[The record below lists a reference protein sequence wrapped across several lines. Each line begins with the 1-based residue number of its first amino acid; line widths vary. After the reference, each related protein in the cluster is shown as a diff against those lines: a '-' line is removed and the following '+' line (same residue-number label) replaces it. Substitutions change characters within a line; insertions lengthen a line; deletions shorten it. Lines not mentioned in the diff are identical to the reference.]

1 MSRVI
6 LVSECGKECPIL
18 ASILAAVSPTCWGER
33 FGLAPPDGDV
43 RSCENGMSLFEV
55 ESFIGVATL
64 LSPYPTMPE
73 LMMKPNRSSITAHL
87 DVQRLT
93 AALSLCHKY
102 DCGGLVK
109 LIAYL
114 ADFHFPSA
122 LLPERTSNSGIDDN
136 AMRESQGHGSTLH
149 SRVRAAESSRSDV
162 AQQSAVPVAQWITQS
177 HINFIVRAQE
187 LFDHGSGLLN
197 DTCLAIIAHALT
209 NGVAW
214 SSCTRFANGLH
225 FMHGRIAVLESPAA
239 KAGELRTKNLP
250 SGSETYPASAARR
263 QDYMMKEDPDAAAA
277 GNADQSINPSGS
289 PVYRTSYDPISHS
302 LHFFLEPLVL
312 ERWRITMDTIHHLL
326 CFVAPKNTLF
336 VAACRP
342 VDRSNERGADDSVFL
357 SASVLPTTDVLE
369 RDQVLPHL

>member
-43 RSCENGMSLFEV
+43 RSWENGMSLFEV

-136 AMRESQGHGSTLH
+136 AMRESRGHGSTLH

-187 LFDHGSGLLN
+187 LLITGLDYTTTPALLSLLMRLPMEWHGP
-197 DTCLAIIAHALT
+197 HAPDLQT
-209 NGVAW
+209 A
-214 SSCTRFANGLH
+214 STSCTAGL
-225 FMHGRIAVLESPAA
+225 RSSSRQ
-239 KAGELRTKNLP
+239 LRK
-250 SGSETYPASAARR
+250 PASSVPRTCHRDPRHIRR
-263 QDYMMKEDPDAAAA
+263 
-277 GNADQSINPSGS
+277 
-289 PVYRTSYDPISHS
+289 
-302 LHFFLEPLVL
+302 LPL
-312 ERWRITMDTIHHLL
+312 
-326 CFVAPKNTLF
+326 
-336 VAACRP
+336 
-342 VDRSNERGADDSVFL
+342 DDK
-357 SASVLPTTDVLE
+357 TT
-369 RDQVLPHL
+369 